1 MGVFVPRNRPD
12 TRAFALT
19 IITGT
24 TANSQ
29 VLIAIENLA

>member
-1 MGVFVPRNRPD
+1 MEVFVLQNKLD
-12 TRAFALT
+12 TLAFVLT
-19 IITGT
+19 IIMET